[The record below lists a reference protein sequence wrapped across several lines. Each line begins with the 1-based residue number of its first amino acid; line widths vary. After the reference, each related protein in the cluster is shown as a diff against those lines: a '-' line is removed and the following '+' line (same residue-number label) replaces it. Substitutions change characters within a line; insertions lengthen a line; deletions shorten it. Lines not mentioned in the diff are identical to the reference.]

1 MKLLNREAFFEAE
14 DAKYEDVPVPQL
26 GGSVRIR
33 VLSGAARDA
42 FNEYI
47 RPADGEK
54 KPSSAGGAA
63 LLVATCID
71 ESGEPMFTMED
82 IERIRAKS
90 AAALDILAAAAMRI
104 NGMGAAAVSEA
115 VKNSASS
122 QSEDSGSG
130 SHSPSAN
137 Q

>member
-1 MKLLNREAFFEAE
+1 MKLLNRAAFFEAE

-33 VLSGAARDA
+33 VLSGTARDA

-47 RPADGEK
+47 RSDDGGK
-54 KPSSAGGAA
+54 KPASATGAA

-71 ESGEPMFTMED
+71 ESGEPMFTMDD
-82 IERIRAKS
+82 IDDIREKS
-90 AAALDILAAAAMRI
+90 AAALDVMAAAAMRI
-104 NGMGAAAVSEA
+104 NGMGTAAVSNA
-115 VKNSASS
+115 VKNSASG
-122 QSEDSGSG
+122 QSDDSGSD
-130 SHSPSAN
+130 SHSPSVG